1 MTITF
6 LEGLPFQRLLPPL
19 GTAGWIAWFA
29 FVAVA
34 AWLLWRL
41 RAHQTAL
48 GRQQLAWLA
57 GLAILSP
64 ILILL
69 FAVRLP
75 ADGALPIPALGP
87 PALGLLMPVFIAL
100 PWVIGVIVLGPLPGA
115 ALAAWAGL
123 LLAVW
128 DTRSFF
134 TPIEFAILAALFAAG
149 VTQNYRSRFYD
160 WVRQPLVSA
169 LLVALAAPFLY
180 ALSSLFWAAS
190 DPVAALDFAISRWPS
205 VTVAFGAPLLV
216 AALGVQLA
224 RMRLP
229 ALAGKSGPARP
240 APSERS
246 LEARLLFSLG
256 PVVLLAFLALG
267 ALGWWSAGRAAEQL
281 LGERV
286 QASAQIAAD
295 NVPFFLETGQNLI
308 LQLASDQRLA
318 DASRETALAI
328 LQQHLRTVPYFEQL
342 VLLDTGGN
350 TIAGYPVADFL
361 GLQPSADEVTAV
373 ALAVQG
379 VSLQFLSVPPL
390 QETSNAAQLSF
401 VAAVRNENGQVRAV
415 LVGRTGLTSNPF
427 VQPILQSLQSV
438 NALGGQGILL
448 DGQGRI
454 VMAPSA
460 AAIMQPYNG
469 RTSTTLLTYEDS
481 SSDGS
486 RRFVNYQPVTGS
498 AWAVVTQWPARLSQ
512 QLALQI
518 ALPILAVLLLLAVV
532 AYLMLRFSLRSV
544 TSSLQELVGETR
556 RIASGDLRAPLT
568 IRSED
573 EVGRLGTA
581 FETMRQTLQSRV
593 EEIQRLLTVSQGVS
607 SNLDSGVH
615 IQPILDA
622 ALASGAS
629 AARLVFGAAD
639 GKGLVG
645 FGRGAGQRAQQYLD
659 EQVNELTRKQA
670 RVLLTNPARA
680 QLKAAKGTQL
690 PQSVAGFALQSN
702 GEHLGTLWLAYET
715 PQIFA
720 PDAVRYLE
728 SLAEQAAKAV
738 VNARLY
744 TTASLARQRLE
755 AVLHSDPDPL
765 LVLDESQRVVFANA
779 AAQQTLAPA
788 SGSLVGLVITE
799 LIGAQ
804 ALAGVLQSSR
814 QQGSEVQI
822 ATRTYNASAS
832 LIQQDSQPL
841 GIVLSLRDTSQAK
854 RADTARTD
862 FLTTLSHDLHDPL
875 DMTRGYL
882 NMLGMV
888 GDLNPQQQGYV
899 QKMEHN
905 LENISR
911 LASNLL
917 DIERVSGLKSLQMQ
931 SFSMP
936 DLVREVCD
944 DLAARARQ
952 KRVEFSLK
960 SGNGPA
966 LQADRTLLQRALHNL
981 IDNAIKFSP
990 REGIVDVKTSYVN
1003 DRVKVAVMDQGGGIA
1018 PLDLPYLFEAR
1029 QGQRSSTGLAIVKS
1043 ILERHGG
1050 RVWAESELGTG
1061 SIFYLE
1067 LPLDS
1072 ASPS

>member
-19 GTAGWIAWFA
+19 GTAGWLAWFA
-29 FVAVA
+29 FVAAA

-41 RAHQTAL
+41 RTRQPAL
-48 GRQQLAWLA
+48 GRQQLTWLG
-57 GLAILSP
+57 GLVILTP

-69 FAVRLP
+69 VTVRLP

-87 PALGLLMPVFIAL
+87 PALGPLMPVFIAIPCVL
-100 PWVIGVIVLGPLPGA
+100 GLIVLGPLPAA

-123 LLAVW
+123 LLAFW

-134 TPIEFAILAALFAAG
+134 TPIEFAILAALFGAG
-149 VTQNYRSRFYD
+149 ITQNYRTRFYD
-160 WVRQPLVSA
+160 LARQPLVSA
-169 LLVALAAPFLY
+169 ALVALAFPFLY

-190 DPVAALDFAISRWPS
+190 DPVSALDFALSRWPW
-205 VTVAFGAPLLV
+205 VTVSFGVPLLL
-216 AALGVQLA
+216 AAGTVQIVRLRLPTLGVETA
-224 RMRLP
+224 
-229 ALAGKSGPARP
+229 PARP

-286 QASAQIAAD
+286 QASAEIAAD
-295 NVPFFLETGQNLI
+295 SVPFFLETGQNLI
-308 LQLASDQRLA
+308 VQLASDDRLA
-318 DASRETALAI
+318 DASPSTALAI
-328 LQQHLRTVPYFEQL
+328 LQEHLRTVPYFEQL

-350 TIAGYPVADFL
+350 TIAGYPIADFL
-361 GLQPSADEVTAV
+361 GLQPSNDEVAAA

-379 VSLQFLSVPPL
+379 VSLQFLSVSPL
-390 QETSNAAQLSF
+390 DAANAAQLSF
-401 VAAVRNENGQVRAV
+401 VASVRNANDQVRAV
-415 LVGRTGLTSNPF
+415 LVGRTGLSSNPF
-427 VQPILQSLQSV
+427 AQPILQSLQSV
-438 NALGGQGILL
+438 TALGGQGILV

-460 AAIMQPYNG
+460 TAIMQPYNG
-469 RTSTTLLTYEDS
+469 RTSTAALSYEDS
-481 SSDGS
+481 AADGS
-486 RRFVNYQPVTGS
+486 RRFVNYEPVTGS

-518 ALPILAVLLLLAVV
+518 ALPILAVLLLLAIV
-532 AYLMLRFSLRSV
+532 AYFLLRFSLRSV
-544 TSSLQELVGETR
+544 TASLQDLVGETR

-573 EVGRLGTA
+573 EVGRLGAA

-607 SNLDSGVH
+607 SNLDAGAH

-622 ALASGAS
+622 ALASGAT

-645 FGRGAGQRAQQYLD
+645 FGRGPGQRVQQSLD
-659 EQVNELTRKQA
+659 EQVHELTRKQA

-680 QLKAAKGTQL
+680 QLKAAKGAQL
-690 PQSVAGFALQSN
+690 PQAVAAFALQSHD
-702 GEHLGTLWLAYET
+702 EHLGTLWLAYET

-728 SLAEQAAKAV
+728 TLADQAAKAV

-744 TTASLARQRLE
+744 TTASLGRQRLE

-779 AAQQTLAPA
+779 AAQQAFAPA
-788 SGSLVGLVITE
+788 SGSLVGLAITE

-804 ALAGVLQSSR
+804 SLAVVLHSSR
-814 QQGSEVQI
+814 PQDSEVQI
-822 ATRTYNASAS
+822 GQRTYHATAS

-888 GDLNPQQQGYV
+888 GDLNSQQQGYV

-911 LASNLL
+911 LALNLL

-936 DLVREVCD
+936 ELVREVCD

-952 KRVEFSLK
+952 KRVEFSLQ

-981 IDNAIKFSP
+981 VDNAIKFSP
-990 REGIVDVKTSYVN
+990 REGLIDVKTTYSN
-1003 DRVKVAVMDQGGGIA
+1003 GNVKVAITDQGGGIA
-1018 PLDLPYLFEAR
+1018 PLDLPYIFEAR

-1050 RVWAESELGTG
+1050 RIWAESELGTG

-1067 LPLDS
+1067 LPLES
-1072 ASPS
+1072 AISS